1 MTTAKLRF
9 AALAALVV
17 AASLG
22 PFDCA
27 LAQAYPAKAIHIIV
41 PYPPGGSSDLLARTL
56 GTRLTASLG
65 QPVVVENI
73 AGAAGEVGVSTAVRR
88 APDGYTI
95 LVTPNGA
102 ITTGR
107 FFKKQ
112 PYDALV
118 DLVPVAM
125 LAEIQ
130 SVLAVHPSLPVNTLQ
145 EFVEYAKA
153 RPGTLNYSSSGSASA
168 HFLFAEILQYAA
180 GIKLTSVPYKG
191 ASPAA
196 VAVASGEVNAGV
208 SDLTSFAPLKAAN
221 RVRILAT
228 FNRRSPT
235 RSPEIPAAA
244 DIVPGMKPIAG
255 WIGVFAPAKT
265 PAAIVTALNNEVN
278 AIFERADVRE
288 ILFNAGAEPAVP
300 MNSDQF
306 RSYITEEVNTL
317 DRLIKAAGVKLE

>member
-1 MTTAKLRF
+1 M
-9 AALAALVV
+9 AALVG
-17 AASLG
+17 AAALG
-22 PFDCA
+22 FNSA
-27 LAQAYPAKAIHIIV
+27 LAQAYPAKPIHIIV

-56 GTRLTASLG
+56 GTRLTSSLG

-73 AGAAGEVGVSTAVRR
+73 AGAAGEVGVSTAARR
-88 APDGYTI
+88 APDGYTL

-118 DLVPVAM
+118 DLAPVAM

-130 SVLAVHPSLPVNTLQ
+130 SVLAVNPSLPVNTLQ
-145 EFVEYAKA
+145 EFVDYARA
-153 RPGTLNYSSSGSASA
+153 RPGMLNYSSSGSASA

-180 GIKLTSVPYKG
+180 GIRLTSVPYKG

-196 VAVASGEVNAGV
+196 LAVASGEVNAGV
-208 SDLTSFAPLKAAN
+208 SDLTSFAPLKAAGK
-221 RVRILAT
+221 VRILAT
-228 FNRRSPT
+228 FNRRPPT

-244 DIVPGMKPIAG
+244 DIVPGMMPIAG

-265 PAAIVTALNNEVN
+265 PAPIVAALNREVN
-278 AIFERADVRE
+278 AIFARPDVHE
-288 ILFNAGAEPAVP
+288 MLFSAGAEPAQP
-300 MNSDQF
+300 MSSEQF
-306 RSYITEEVNTL
+306 RGYIAEEVNTL
-317 DRLIKAAGVKLE
+317 DHLIKAAGVKLE

>member
-1 MTTAKLRF
+1 
-9 AALAALVV
+9 
-17 AASLG
+17 
-22 PFDCA
+22 
-27 LAQAYPAKAIHIIV
+27 
-41 PYPPGGSSDLLARTL
+41 
-56 GTRLTASLG
+56 
-65 QPVVVENI
+65 VENI
-73 AGAAGEVGVSTAVRR
+73 AGAAGEVGVATAARR
-88 APDGYTI
+88 PADGYTI

-130 SVLAVHPSLPVNTLQ
+130 SVLAVHPSLPVNSLQ

-153 RPGTLNYSSSGSASA
+153 HPGTLNYSISGSASA
-168 HFLFAEILQYAA
+168 HFLFAEILQYSA

-191 ASPAA
+191 ASPGA
-196 VAVASGEVNAGV
+196 VAVASGEVSAGV

-221 RVRILAT
+221 KVRILAT

-235 RSPEIPAAA
+235 RSPEIPPAA
-244 DIVPGMKPIAG
+244 DLIPGMKPMAG
-255 WIGVFAPAKT
+255 WIGIFAPAKT
-265 PAAIVTALNNEVN
+265 PPSIVTALNSEIH
-278 AIFERADVRE
+278 AIFERPEVRE
-288 ILFNAGAEPAVP
+288 ILFNAGAEPAP
-300 MNSDQF
+300 RMTSDQF
-306 RSYITEEVNTL
+306 RHYIVDEVNTL